1 MLKRI
6 ALLFV
11 LAMFCAGAG
20 LPIAPALAA
29 APAPDDSI
37 PFFGGVKKTPEQ
49 QEHDKRI
56 VGEAI
61 RRAGSQEKA
70 EAVALQSGWVKLKA
84 GDATTAIK
92 YFNLAWLIEPK
103 NPDVLWGFG
112 AALNQQRKYPP
123 ALKLF
128 EMARKQMPDNADM
141 LADYGYAWL
150 SKGAMSDETVEQR
163 TVSFNNA
170 LALLDASQKINP
182 RNPMLYGNRA
192 MIRFFQARY
201 LEAWAEVDKAQAL
214 DPESVDQRFL
224 RDLSGRMP
232 RPAK

>member
-1 MLKRI
+1 MMKRI

-11 LAMFCAGAG
+11 LAMFCAGAA
-20 LPIAPALAA
+20 LPAAPAWAA

-37 PFFGGVKKTPEQ
+37 PFFGGVRKTPEQ

-61 RRAGSQEKA
+61 RRAGSQDRA
-70 EAVALQSGWVKLKA
+70 ESMALQSGWTTLKA
-84 GDATTAIK
+84 GDAATAIK
-92 YFNLAWLIEPK
+92 YFNLAWLIAPK

-112 AALNQQRKYPP
+112 AALNQQRKFAP

-150 SKGAMSDETVEQR
+150 SKGATADETVSER
-163 TVSFNNA
+163 ATSFNNA
-170 LALLDASQKINP
+170 LALLEASQKINP

-201 LEAWAEVDKAQAL
+201 LEAWREVDKAQAL
-214 DPESVDQRFL
+214 DPESVDPRFL
-224 RDLSGRMP
+224 RDLSARMP
-232 RPAK
+232 RPQK